1 MIQMKAKV
9 IKGARILQEAVTT
22 QHGTDHEYTTTG
34 LNHRKL
40 LMWAFLGS
48 DCMFFGSLIATYMVY
63 YGKSKVGPFPE
74 DLFSIP
80 VTSVS
85 TFVLLMSSMSMV
97 LAYAAIRRGS
107 LKGFRV
113 WILSTALMGMT
124 FLAFRVF
131 EFYEFAN
138 HEVHFDCSQVGTGN
152 LSAFEES
159 FQNECIVGVTTVD
172 GIHDS
177 DGNNLT
183 GLTPKTN
190 LFGTTFFTLTGFHGA
205 HVTLGVIWLLSLF
218 FYSFR
223 GGVTRERDLDVDLA
237 ALYWHFVDIV
247 WIVIFT
253 VVYLFG
259 VFPGFP
265 ES

>member
-1 MIQMKAKV
+1 
-9 IKGARILQEAVTT
+9 
-22 QHGTDHEYTTTG
+22 
-34 LNHRKL
+34 
-40 LMWAFLGS
+40 MWAFLGS
-48 DCMFFGSLIATYMVY
+48 DCMFFGSLIATYLVY
-63 YGKSKVGPFPE
+63 KGKSLSGPEPI
-74 DLFSIP
+74 DVFSIP

-97 LAYAAIRRGS
+97 LAYAALTRGS
-107 LKGFRV
+107 MRGFRI
-113 WILSTALMGMT
+113 WIVSTALMGMT
-124 FLAFRVF
+124 FIAFQVF

-159 FQNECIVGVTTVD
+159 FQNECIEGVTTVD

-205 HVTLGVIWLLSLF
+205 HVLIGTVFLCVCLGRSYRNHF
-218 FYSFR
+218 KPDHHFGF
-223 GGVTRERDLDVDLA
+223 EA
-237 ALYWHFVDIV
+237 AAWYWHFVDVV
-247 WIVIFT
+247 W
-253 VVYLFG
+253 LFLFICIYWWG
-259 VFPGFP
+259 G
-265 ES
+265 S

>member
-1 MIQMKAKV
+1 MTA
-9 IKGARILQEAVTT
+9 QEHSGYEA
-22 QHGTDHEYTTTG
+22 TTTG

-63 YGKSKVGPFPE
+63 YGKSRVGPFPE

-80 VTSVS
+80 TTSVS

-97 LAYAAIRRGS
+97 LAYAALRRGS

-113 WILSTALMGMT
+113 WILSTAIMGMT
-124 FLAFRVF
+124 FLAFQVF
-131 EFYEFAN
+131 EFHDFVN
-138 HEVHFDCSQVGTGN
+138 HEVHFDCVDVGTGE
-152 LSAFEES
+152 LTKFEQS
-159 FQNECIVGVTTVD
+159 FAEECGDGVSSVH
-172 GIHDS
+172 GIHDN

-183 GLTPKTN
+183 GLTPRTN
-190 LFGTTFFTLTGFHGA
+190 LFGSTFFTLTGFHGA

-223 GGVTRERDLDVDLA
+223 GGVTPERDLDVDLA
-237 ALYWHFVDIV
+237 ALYWHFVDVV

-253 VVYLFG
+253 VIYLFG

-265 ES
+265 EA